1 MLPRATFQ
9 TFSAAAKPKGPIIK
23 HSFKPIEIFLS
34 SPSSPISS
42 TTHTPSKSNHPRQ
55 QEEDQ
60 NPKRPYQ
67 SSSSS
72 SLAAFVIAH
81 NEHLATHILLR
92 LPPKSLLRF
101 QSVSKQWQSII
112 SNPTFRRLHSRRRP
126 TTTAS
131 CSPPGMLLFP
141 FRFPRVL
148 DFIAFRQEEVN
159 SMANIVSHLNTFLY
173 GPRNILALHSCNGL
187 LAIVFDVDNRE
198 EFVVYNP
205 TTRESKLV
213 PIIETE
219 RSYRALN
226 IVFDPEKSDHY
237 KLVYTWLDTSGI
249 YVHRISV
256 YSSENGVWRNTEET
270 ATDDLCYDRGVSWN
284 GDLHWIGPWNYSACF
299 DVSNERLRPLRYTI
313 RTPEFEEHG
322 DDWYFGESGG
332 HLFYIHPNEPYGT
345 LLDFFELES
354 ERDCLRWNVKYH
366 VDLTPLTTLYPQMIK
381 EEYDPTFDEPCAFYI
396 IGFLVDDKEKK
407 ATLVISLADKII
419 SCDFNNLT
427 LMELA
432 DVEVDTNY
440 GFPDNDVY
448 RWDFAFQHVETLAC
462 L

>member
-1 MLPRATFQ
+1 MNISQL
-9 TFSAAAKPKGPIIK
+9 
-23 HSFKPIEIFLS
+23 IFYFVC
-34 SPSSPISS
+34 P
-42 TTHTPSKSNHPRQ
+42 
-55 QEEDQ
+55 Q
-60 NPKRPYQ
+60 NPFFA
-67 SSSSS
+67 S
-72 SLAAFVIAH
+72 SLFPNNGNQSFPTPLSAVSTRGVAP
-81 NEHLATHILLR
+81 LP
-92 LPPKSLLRF
+92 LPPAPL
-101 QSVSKQWQSII
+101 
-112 SNPTFRRLHSRRRP
+112 
-126 TTTAS
+126 
-131 CSPPGMLLFP
+131 PGCFC
-141 FRFPRVL
+141 FRF
-148 DFIAFRQEEVN
+148 
-159 SMANIVSHLNTFLY
+159 
-173 GPRNILALHSCNGL
+173 
-187 LAIVFDVDNRE
+187 VFPV
-198 EFVVYNP
+198 F
-205 TTRESKLV
+205 SISL
-213 PIIETE
+213 
-219 RSYRALN
+219 RSAR
-226 IVFDPEKSDHY
+226 
-237 KLVYTWLDTSGI
+237 
-249 YVHRISV
+249 R
-256 YSSENGVWRNTEET
+256 
-270 ATDDLCYDRGVSWN
+270 RGVSWN